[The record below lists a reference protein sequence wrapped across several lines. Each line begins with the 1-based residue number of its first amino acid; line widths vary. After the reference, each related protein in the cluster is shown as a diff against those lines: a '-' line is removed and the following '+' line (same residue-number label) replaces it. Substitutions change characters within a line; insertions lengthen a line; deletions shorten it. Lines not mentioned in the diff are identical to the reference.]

1 MFAKKKLGWVT
12 GFHLYINL
20 CLHLD
25 MQSAGLK
32 SFQIKLFSTLCE
44 IKKVNPF
51 CKVTYK
57 IVLQWDSL
65 KRLKI
70 RIFKT

>member
-12 GFHLYINL
+12 VFHLYINL

-25 MQSAGLK
+25 IKITGLK
-32 SFQIKLFSTLCE
+32 SFQIKLFSTLWE
-44 IKKVNPF
+44 IKKANHF

-57 IVLQWDSL
+57 VVLQWDSL